1 MAVSCLQV
9 SWGRNGAM
17 PQCPCLQ
24 GTGVCF
30 TPCSGCISCSGREVV
45 LCLRGGFLSDEGC
58 LISPCP
64 HSACS
69 KTALLEGLEV
79 DQYMLGILIYIQK

>member
-9 SWGRNGAM
+9 SEVQQGCVSVLVPVGR
-17 PQCPCLQ
+17 Q
-24 GTGVCF
+24 GWV
-30 TPCSGCISCSGREVV
+30 
-45 LCLRGGFLSDEGC
+45 
-58 LISPCP
+58 PCP
-64 HSACS
+64 HPALTLPFPACS